1 MTFPSIPKRY
11 EVRSLLGEGGSSRVY
26 RVQDSIRDR
35 ELALKLVTPAE
46 SAFLRREFDTLRQ
59 IRHENLIQVFDWG
72 ALPSGEAYYTMEL
85 LEGGDWARRM
95 GEAQPADEVRRVLT
109 GLLRGLAH
117 LHCHGE
123 IHGDLKPGNILLGAG
138 GVVKVTDV
146 GMGGSG
152 RSAAGLSGTP
162 GYAAPEIW
170 EGAAANVRSDLYS
183 VGVMAYEA
191 LTGKHPFV
199 GHTVREV
206 ISGQLEGWVPS
217 PGVRGGLIP
226 ADLERV
232 VMRAL
237 ERQPGLRQGSAD
249 EFMEGFG
256 VEDRIGEI
264 LGGKLVGREKEIAE
278 IERLLYSEEPGT
290 PTLLYITGEP
300 GIGKTALME
309 EVEQR
314 AISKG
319 SRPVQLSLATNSSL
333 EIQIRQSLG
342 VADGEGR
349 GSLAS
354 IAEELC
360 ALASDDPTVVW
371 AVPPSDDVDSVC
383 QAFRPIARYLWAL
396 SLERGKRR
404 GVLLVALTTVSINR
418 LDSFEKELA
427 LPPFALTDTRAFA
440 NGFLGDSR
448 FEEPLVSRIHEISG
462 GNGSALNA
470 TILSLIR
477 QRVITRRENCWFFR
491 ENQQI
496 QSIEIPG
503 LLDRWSSAWNQLSE
517 DEKQVLVTL
526 ELLPSGIP
534 SSRGGLTSEG
544 SHLEVCGKLL
554 AKGWIRLSGSRA
566 KISSEGIRAVVR
578 GRAGEPLRQRSALS
592 LLDLSDGS
600 LSREERADLALAYR
614 PNSAALR
621 EGLWASEEAAR
632 RGDYRRAGSRLERC
646 LGIVTE
652 TMDLRVAREVS
663 LMLSEIL
670 HKAGDDKRA
679 EFYLREQ
686 FPWETEPDTGP
697 LAASREYQ
705 LGVIF
710 ASLGRLDEAGV
721 RFSSAIDLARENPDP
736 VLLLRSHAGLA
747 EIEWQHR
754 GGETRRVAIE
764 RIRKILGLYGNTPGI
779 DDELA
784 SLTYGLGAALV
795 RIGERA
801 EATRI
806 LTSGL
811 QFKCK
816 DYWRMRICNALST
829 AAFYSSK
836 VPESLDWITEAW
848 NIAERSG
855 YDSFKARILSNRGGI
870 LYALGRFREAVDQHA
885 LSSRWAV
892 RMGSAFEFV
901 AACSGAAINQI
912 LLAEYVEAIAMA
924 RHARATA
931 EALNDLGQMAKAMEL
946 EALTLYHIGSYT
958 AAETLARNGQQIVND
973 YGSLEVKPRLDW
985 LLARIA
991 SIQGDPEAGR
1001 SFLARA
1007 ERALLETLDWEDLPG
1022 VQIEMQR
1029 LNSKVDPNAAIKA
1042 IISLIQN
1049 AESQGLVLIQ
1059 IHGGVGLA
1067 EIITESPGIHSV
1079 GVLVPTMERI
1089 LAYAET
1095 AGALEAAWKLSYAL
1109 GLLASQRGEVKAAHS
1124 RSTHALRIIR
1134 EIAGRLNADDRKTY
1148 LGSPHVSSALSAL
1161 GPKSPAA

>member
-1 MTFPSIPKRY
+1 MTSPSIPKRY

-85 LEGGDWARRM
+85 IEGGDWAKRM
-95 GEAQPADEVRRVLT
+95 GNAQPEDEVRRVLT

-123 IHGDLKPGNILLGAG
+123 IHGDLKPANILLGAG
-138 GVVKVTDV
+138 GVVKITDV

-152 RSAAGLSGTP
+152 GSAAGLSGTP
-162 GYAAPEIW
+162 GYAAPEVW
-170 EGAAANVRSDLYS
+170 EGAPADVRSDLYS

-191 LTGKHPFV
+191 LTGKHPFA

-217 PGVRGGLIP
+217 PGVRGGPIP

-278 IERLLYSEEPGT
+278 IEGLLYSEEPGA

-300 GIGKTALME
+300 GVGKTALME

-319 SRPVQLSLATNSSL
+319 SRPVQLSLTKDSSL
-333 EIQIRQSLG
+333 EIQIRESLG
-342 VADGEGR
+342 TADGEGR
-349 GSLAS
+349 ASLAS
-354 IAEELC
+354 IAEDLW
-360 ALASDDPTVVW
+360 ASAGDRPTIVW
-371 AVPPSDDVDSVC
+371 AVPPSDDVDSVG
-383 QAFRPIARYLWAL
+383 QVFRPIARYLWAL
-396 SLERGKRR
+396 SLEREKRR
-404 GVLLVALTTVSINR
+404 GVLLVTLATAPIAR
-418 LDSFEKELA
+418 REPFEKELT
-427 LPPFALTDTRAFA
+427 LPPFSLTATSAFA
-440 NGFLGDSR
+440 NGLLGDSR
-448 FEEPLVSRIHEISG
+448 FEGPLVSRIHEISG

-477 QRVITRRENCWFFR
+477 QRVIARRENCWFFR

-496 QSIEIPG
+496 QSIEIPC
-503 LLDRWSSAWNQLSE
+503 LLDRWSSAWSQLSE

-544 SHLEVCGKLL
+544 SHLELCAKLL

-566 KISSEGIRAVVR
+566 MISSEGIRAVVR

-621 EGLWASEEAAR
+621 EGLWASEEAAK

-652 TMDLRVAREVS
+652 SMDIKVAREVS

-679 EFYLREQ
+679 EYYLREQ
-686 FPWETEPDTGP
+686 FPWETEPAGP

-710 ASLGRLDEAGV
+710 ASLGRLDEARV
-721 RFSSAIDLARENPDP
+721 RFSSAIDLARENPNP

-764 RIRKILGLYGNTPGI
+764 RIRNILELYGNTPGI

-795 RIGERA
+795 RTGERA
-801 EATRI
+801 EATRV
-806 LTSGL
+806 LKSGL
-811 QFKCK
+811 QFKCN

-836 VPESLDWITEAW
+836 VPESLDRITEAW

-901 AACSGAAINQI
+901 AACSGSAINQI
-912 LLAEYVEAIAMA
+912 LLADYMEAIAMA
-924 RHARATA
+924 QHARATA
-931 EALNDLGQMAKAMEL
+931 EALNDLGQVAKAMEL
-946 EALTLYHIGSYT
+946 EALTLYHIGSYA
-958 AAETLARNGQQIVND
+958 AAETLARNAQQIVSD

-991 SIQGDPEAGR
+991 SIQGDSEAARG
-1001 SFLARA
+1001 FLAKA
-1007 ERALLETLDWEDLPG
+1007 EKALLDTLDWEDLPG

-1029 LNSKVDPNAAIKA
+1029 LNSRVDPNAAVNA

-1059 IHGGVGLA
+1059 IHGGVALA
-1067 EIITESPGIHSV
+1067 EIIAENPDIDTISPV
-1079 GVLVPTMERI
+1079 AATMERV

-1109 GLLASQRGEVKAAHS
+1109 GRLASQRGEIKAAHS
-1124 RSTHALRIIR
+1124 RSTHTLRIIR
-1134 EIAGRLNADDRKTY
+1134 EVAGRLNVDDRKTY
-1148 LGSPHVSSALSAL
+1148 LGSPHVSSALSPLAP
-1161 GPKSPAA
+1161 GSPAA